1 MMFPALPYDSHSH
14 YNILILGDPDDL
26 VKIRKSETSSV
37 LDNWRDVNSLY
48 LLNLV
53 YDVMPSSFVDTVIT
67 ELGMVPCTSVPA
79 VLNKKA

>member
-1 MMFPALPYDSHSH
+1 MMFPALPYDIHSH

>member
-1 MMFPALPYDSHSH
+1 MSLSLPYNIHSQS
-14 YNILILGDPDDL
+14 NLLILGDPDDL
-26 VKIRKSETSSV
+26 VKIRKSETNSV
-37 LDNWRDVNSLY
+37 LENWRDVNSLY